1 MNNMLRIVPQGLI
14 GGNVKSQS
22 RFYLTQQALSL
33 FVGNTNRKR
42 GFTLVELLVVIA
54 IIGVLVALLLPA
66 VQAAREA
73 ARRASCTNNLKQLGL
88 ACHQHHDT
96 QGFLPQSRWANSY
109 SHLPHLLPYLELQSA
124 YVRGKVVENP
134 RPTSRANHFLA
145 SLEVPAFF
153 CASDGSPR
161 THENVNSYNP
171 DVFDKGAITNY
182 VGVGGSGHGVVY
194 SLAPNPDGGFGWKFS
209 TDYPYTDPTGN
220 QDSIDN
226 GQGMM
231 FRSDFNIR
239 QLTFAKVEDGL
250 SNTVMMGEI
259 LPENSVWAQW
269 AHGCHMFIMAIPPNA
284 RKADGSEYDRNDWAN
299 TSGARSRH
307 PGGVQFVFGD
317 GHVEFVPDSISRVVY
332 RAWGTINGGEA
343 SVVE

>member
-1 MNNMLRIVPQGLI
+1 MSVRRRPQLR
-14 GGNVKSQS
+14 
-22 RFYLTQQALSL
+22 LSL
-33 FVGNTNRKR
+33 RR
-42 GFTLVELLVVIA
+42 RAFTLVELLVVIA

-73 ARRASCTNNLKQLGL
+73 ARRASCTNNLKQIGL

-96 QGFLPQSRWANSY
+96 QGFLPQSRWAHSY

-124 YVRGKVVENP
+124 YERGRVNENP
-134 RPTSRANHFLA
+134 GTQSQANYFLA

-182 VGVGGSGHGVVY
+182 VGVGGSGHGIVY
-194 SLAPNPDGGFGWKFS
+194 SLDPSGGWPFS

-220 QDSIDN
+220 QDSIDA

-231 FRSDFNIR
+231 YRSDHR
-239 QLTFAKVEDGL
+239 RRLTFAKVEDGL

-259 LPENSVWAQW
+259 LPEMSQWSQW
-269 AHGCHMFIMAIPPNA
+269 AHGCHMFVMAIPPNA
-284 RKADGSEYDRNDWAN
+284 RKADGSDYDRNDWAN
-299 TSGARSRH
+299 TSGARSSH

-332 RAWGTINGGEA
+332 RAWGTINGGEV
-343 SVVE
+343 STGE